1 MDTREQLR
9 ARFRQAREAAGKSQ
23 GDVARHFDVDRGTVW
38 RWEAGQTPFS
48 LETLLD
54 AAELLGCSPAWLVLG
69 EGNAPQP
76 ISSDRPPSELDDDV
90 DEPIDDDGEKGAA

>member
-1 MDTREQLR
+1 MDTREKLR

-23 GDVARHFDVDRGTVW
+23 GDVARHFGVERGTVW

-48 LETLLD
+48 LETLLA

-69 EGNAPQP
+69 EGNAPQALP
-76 ISSDRPPSELDDDV
+76 STSPPSELDDEDA
-90 DEPIDDDGEKGAA
+90 DEDAREGAA